1 MTYSIRITLIL
12 LFAGVVLPATTQT
25 AFAQTG
31 LTQET
36 PTNYD
41 FNFLDRDPHKI
52 KPTFMVNGND
62 FHKHS
67 YHRMLL
73 NSPMGRSSIGLGVN
87 GKNPVFN
94 STAFDMMH
102 PEASGINEPTPT
114 ERLFIENAY
123 APKVKKG
130 YNAAYETDKA
140 FGREPNA
147 VTTNTNKYFS
157 DNTFE
162 NSSTGGSQNYT
173 DSTNSGL
180 PGSTNGNGSQSVGIK
195 EILNAPAQPQIPKD
209 RIPSFLKDDSAPSNT
224 GSF

>member
-1 MTYSIRITLIL
+1 MTYSIRFILIL
-12 LFAGVVLPATTQT
+12 LLAAGVTQAT
-25 AFAQTG
+25 ARAAVAQTG

-36 PTNYD
+36 AVNYD
-41 FNFLDRDPHKI
+41 VNFLDRANHKLN
-52 KPTFMVNGND
+52 PAFMVNGND

-73 NSPMGRSSIGLGVN
+73 NSPFGRSSIGLGVN
-87 GKNPVFN
+87 GKNPVYS

-130 YNAAYETDKA
+130 YNASYETDKA
-140 FGREPNA
+140 FGRQPNA
-147 VTTNTNKYFS
+147 VTSATNKYFTDS
-157 DNTFE
+157 SFE
-162 NSSTGGSQNYT
+162 SPLPGGSQRY
-173 DSTNSGL
+173 S
-180 PGSTNGNGSQSVGIK
+180 NGSCRPASATGVASQPVGIK
-195 EILNAPAQPQIPKD
+195 EILNTPVQPEVQKD
-209 RIPSFLKDDSAPSNT
+209 RIPGFLKDDPAPSYN

>member
-1 MTYSIRITLIL
+1 MTYSIPIILIL
-12 LFAGVVLPATTQT
+12 LFAGIVSSASQT

-41 FNFLDRDPHKI
+41 INFLDRANHKI

-73 NSPMGRSSIGLGVN
+73 NSPHGRSSIGLGVN
-87 GKNPVFN
+87 GKNPVYN
-94 STAFDMMH
+94 SSAFDMMH
-102 PEASGINEPTPT
+102 PEASGINEPTAT

-130 YNAAYETDKA
+130 YNASYETDKA

-147 VTTNTNKYFS
+147 VTRTTNKYFS
-157 DNTFE
+157 DNSFE
-162 NSSTGGSQNYT
+162 GPSQGSSPSY
-173 DSTNSGL
+173 TNST
-180 PGSTNGNGSQSVGIK
+180 PQANGQSVGIK
-195 EILNAPAQPQIPKD
+195 EILNAPVQPQVQKD
-209 RIPSFLKDDSAPSNT
+209 RIPSFLKDDSAPNS
-224 GSF
+224 SF